1 MGRKLANDAFILW
14 CKSMIMA
21 PFHSVVG
28 IFIFVDN
35 FVVVLNVCG
44 NSPRMSFEPLD
55 TIKDTS
61 MSDHVLSLK
70 NMDKTL
76 IISHISEHFPQNNP
90 GYLDEIVVFFMC
102 PVIASFFSPR

>member
-14 CKSMIMA
+14 CKSKIMA

-61 MSDHVLSLK
+61 MSDHVLSLN
-70 NMDKTL
+70 NMHKIM
-76 IISHISEHFPQNNP
+76 IISAHF
-90 GYLDEIVVFFMC
+90 
-102 PVIASFFSPR
+102 STFSVEQPRLFG

>member
-1 MGRKLANDAFILW
+1 
-14 CKSMIMA
+14 MA
-21 PFHSVVG
+21 PFYIMVG
-28 IFIFVDN
+28 IFIFVDH
-35 FVVVLNVCG
+35 FVVGLNVCG
-44 NSPRMSFEPLD
+44 NSPRMSFEPID